1 MSDPV
6 SWLLIEPG
14 WKVVGSDGE
23 EIGHVTSVDADEQK
37 DIFSGLE
44 LRTGL
49 LGGKLYVPSE
59 RVVGIVQGE
68 IALDVT
74 GDALQE

>member
-23 EIGHVTSVDADEQK
+23 AIGHVTSVDADEQK

-49 LGGKLYVPSE
+49 LGGKRYVPSE
-59 RVVGIVQGE
+59 RVAGIVEGE

>member
-6 SWLLIEPG
+6 SWLMIEQG
-14 WKVVGSDGE
+14 WAVVGSDGE
-23 EIGHVTSVDADEQK
+23 EIGRVSAIDADAER

-49 LGGKLYVPSE
+49 LGTRYVPAE
-59 RVVGIVQGE
+59 RVRAITEGRVE
-68 IALDVT
+68 LDVAA
-74 GDALQE
+74 DELP

>member
-1 MSDPV
+1 MSTPV

-14 WKVVGSDGE
+14 WRVVDANGE
-23 EIGHVTSVDADEQK
+23 EVGTVSRVDADEQK

-49 LGGKLYVPSE
+49 LGGSEYVPSE
-59 RVVGIVQGE
+59 RVATIVDGQ
-68 IALDVT
+68 ITLSADS
-74 GDALQE
+74 